1 MRRASSEQFTA
12 ADAEQTPAQRPRR
25 AARPEGIRVRI
36 RRWFIPVV
44 GFIAIVLCIR
54 NYAAIAAFGEEVR
67 LWEDQMRGGRNNV
80 LRKTKGPLPNPF
92 LRLMPFQLEDEY
104 VLTIMVL
111 LISVAIPLSFL
122 VFCLF

>member
-67 LWEDQMRGGRNNV
+67 LWEDQVCTRARLLSSGSRGNHHPCSRYPGR
-80 LRKTKGPLPNPF
+80 G
-92 LRLMPFQLEDEY
+92 
-104 VLTIMVL
+104 
-111 LISVAIPLSFL
+111 SVRIRIVTWAC
-122 VFCLF
+122 VV